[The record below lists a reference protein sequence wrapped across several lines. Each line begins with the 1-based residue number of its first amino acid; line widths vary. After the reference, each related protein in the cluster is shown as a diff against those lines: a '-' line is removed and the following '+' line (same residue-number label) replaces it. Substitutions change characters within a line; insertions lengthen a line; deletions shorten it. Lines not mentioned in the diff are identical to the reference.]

1 MTFLHG
7 TPEELSR
14 FLKLHP
20 ELLSK
25 TDKNQ
30 MQPTINKD
38 IEPSSR
44 ENHWTPASMR
54 DFHARMYG
62 KQKELIR
69 IVIEKGGRATKQDV
83 KDHFKFNSEQ
93 SISGLLAAIT
103 KNACHATQS
112 DKAMFFQYGFKD
124 EAGPKKRAAFYSIA
138 SELLELIRELKLDFS
153 ASSEG
158 VI

>member
-69 IVIEKGGRATKQDV
+69 IVIEKGGGATKQDV

-103 KNACHATQS
+103 KNACHATHWIRLCSFNMALRMRQGLKNARLS
-112 DKAMFFQYGFKD
+112 T
-124 EAGPKKRAAFYSIA
+124 R
-138 SELLELIRELKLDFS
+138 LLRSCWSLYES
-153 ASSEG
+153 
-158 VI
+158 